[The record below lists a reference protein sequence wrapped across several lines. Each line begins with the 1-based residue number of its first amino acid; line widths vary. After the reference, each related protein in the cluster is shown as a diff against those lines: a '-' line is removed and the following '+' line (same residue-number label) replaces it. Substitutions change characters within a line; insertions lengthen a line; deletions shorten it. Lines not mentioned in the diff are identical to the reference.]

1 MIQTLKGR
9 LGAASI
15 GLAVTAALAAPA
27 ALAQDYPA
35 ENVQY
40 IVQSG
45 VGGGSDILA
54 RTLAKVLEEE
64 KLLPVKMLV
73 ENRPGGAG
81 AIAYSYISG
90 QEGNPYLLG
99 GVGVSFFTTPILGN
113 SPVDYRS
120 FTPLA
125 AIARSPYI
133 LASKAGSDITSLDFI
148 KEHGGL
154 RAGTAAAVS
163 DPTLLSARVA
173 EALGTEIRVVP
184 FDGEGEVLAALLGGH
199 IDLIFGNPNEIIEQ
213 IDAGALQPIA
223 VSSAERMESLPD
235 VPTFTEQG
243 IDIVHTQLRGVIMPP
258 GQTPEIVAFWEDT
271 LRKVAES
278 DAWREHYVD
287 RFSEVPAYLDS
298 KGFAAEM
305 ETTNAMYD
313 KMMHDLGMVN

>member
-1 MIQTLKGR
+1 MIQTITRR
-9 LGAASI
+9 LGAATI
-15 GLAVTAALAAPA
+15 GLAATGLGIPA
-27 ALAQDYPA
+27 ASAQDYPA
-35 ENVQY
+35 QNVQY

-64 KLLPVKMLV
+64 DFLPVKMLV

-81 AIAYSYISG
+81 AIAYNYIAE
-90 QEGNPYLLG
+90 QEGNAYLLG

-113 SPVDYRS
+113 SPVNYKS

-125 AIARSPYI
+125 GIARSPYI
-133 LASKAGSDITSLDFI
+133 LASKAGSDITSLEYI
-148 KEHGGL
+148 KEHEGL

-173 EALGTEIRVVP
+173 EALDTEIRVVP

-213 IDAGALQPIA
+213 IDGGALQPIA
-223 VSSAERMESLPD
+223 VSSAERMENLPD
-235 VPTFTEQG
+235 VPTFSEQG
-243 IDIVHTQLRGVIMPP
+243 IDLIHTQLRGIIMPP
-258 GQTPEIVAFWEDT
+258 GQDPETVAFWEDT

-278 DAWREHYVD
+278 EAWKVEYVD
-287 RFSEVPAYLDS
+287 RFSEVPAFVGSDE
-298 KGFAAEM
+298 FAAEM
-305 ETTNAMYD
+305 EATNAMYE